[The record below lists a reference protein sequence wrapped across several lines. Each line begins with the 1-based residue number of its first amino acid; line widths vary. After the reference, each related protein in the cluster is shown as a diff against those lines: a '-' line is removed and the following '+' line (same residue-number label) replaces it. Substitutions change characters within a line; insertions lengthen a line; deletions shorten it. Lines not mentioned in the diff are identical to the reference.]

1 MGFRSRPPK
10 TAAPKYI
17 NHECEE
23 TMKKFLPV
31 VLGLALCLPMV
42 GFAVIPN
49 SRAEEKGGGLEAHKV
64 DSKREDNKKGN
75 ALTDHLL
82 NVSVTIV
89 SQSENRFARGGEGSG
104 VIKTRK
110 RGKETITFVWTAAH
124 VVENLRHVKTVI
136 DSKTGTPRT
145 IAEFDWAKVVRSTVQ
160 NGETVAKSEMVVEVV
175 RYSAEEDLA
184 LLRVRMKNFT
194 NDSVQFYLDEKIPG
208 VRTKLVHVGSLLGQL
223 GSNSTTDGSMAF
235 VGRMLNKK
243 VYDQTTVTAFPGSSG
258 GGVYLDDDGRLV
270 GLILRGAGETFNL
283 MVPVRR
289 MRAWAKAANIE
300 WALDDRVAL
309 PTDDELKK
317 LPVEDTGLSFSYS
330 AASSDKGGK
339 TVSYGMGTTPYL
351 GADESRYPTLFRLN
365 PEKAEVLKMPAASKD

>member
-1 MGFRSRPPK
+1 
-10 TAAPKYI
+10 
-17 NHECEE
+17 
-23 TMKKFLPV
+23 MKKFLPV
-31 VLGLALCLPMV
+31 VLGLALCLPLM

-49 SRAEEKGGGLEAHKV
+49 TRAEEKGGGLEVNKV
-64 DSKREDNKKGN
+64 EKKEDNKKGGT

-89 SQSENRFARGGEGSG
+89 SQGENRFARGGEGSG

-124 VVENLRHVKTVI
+124 VVENLRNVKTVI

-145 IAEFDWAKVVRSTVQ
+145 VAEFDWAKVVRSTVQ

-289 MRAWAKAANIE
+289 MRAWAKQANIE
-300 WALDDRVAL
+300 WALDDKVEL
-309 PTDDELKK
+309 PSDDELKK
-317 LPVEDTGLSFSYS
+317 LPVEDTGISFAYH
-330 AASSDKGGK
+330 AANNDKDKGGK
-339 TVSYGMGTTPYL
+339 KTSTFGQGTTPYL
-351 GADESRYPTLFRLN
+351 GADESKYPTLFRLN
-365 PEKAEVLKMPAASKD
+365 PEKDDEIVTTTRMKTVDK

>member
-1 MGFRSRPPK
+1 
-10 TAAPKYI
+10 
-17 NHECEE
+17 
-23 TMKKFLPV
+23 MKKFLPM
-31 VLGLALCLPMV
+31 VLGLALCLPLV
-42 GFAVIPN
+42 GFAVIPTGH
-49 SRAEEKGGGLEAHKV
+49 AEEKGGGLEANKV
-64 DSKREDNKKGN
+64 EKKEEVKDGKRGTD
-75 ALTDHLL
+75 LTDHLL

-89 SQSENRFARGGEGSG
+89 SQGESRFARGGEGSG

-110 RGKETITFVWTAAH
+110 RGKETITFIWTAAH
-124 VVENLRHVKTVI
+124 VVENLRNVKTVI

-145 IAEFDWAKVVRSTVQ
+145 VAEFDWAKIVRSTVQ
-160 NGETVAKSEMVVEVV
+160 NGETVGKSEMVVEVV

-184 LLRVRMKNFT
+184 LLRVRMKNYT

-223 GSNSTTDGSMAF
+223 GSNSTTDGSLAF

-289 MRAWAKAANIE
+289 MRAWAKSANIE
-300 WALDDRVAL
+300 WALDDKVAL
-309 PTDDELKK
+309 PSDEELKK
-317 LPVEDTGLSFSYS
+317 LPVEDTGLSFGYH

-339 TVSYGMGTTPYL
+339 TVSYGSGSTLYL
-351 GADESRYPTLFRLN
+351 GTDESRYPTLFRLN
-365 PEKAEVLKMPAASKD
+365 PEKVEVLKMPSGKE